1 MLSCISSVL
10 VLGFIPDAV
19 ADVAAGAFT
28 ESTLSNIFL
37 TGTLARDATGAA
49 GSLLG
54 IFFALSAVA
63 AVSVG
68 AAAAVVVVVVVVA
81 DEVLSDPAE
90 TLFRNSVAFLSS
102 KLEINL
108 SMVATVA
115 EEYGITGEV
124 ESTVFFSCP
133 VVAATLSP
141 AGGAATFNAA
151 CPDN

>member
-28 ESTLSNIFL
+28 ESTLSSIFL
-37 TGTLARDATGAA
+37 TGTLARDAIGAA

-68 AAAAVVVVVVVVA
+68 AAAVVVVVVVA